1 MGDITGLG
9 DIRKSFS
16 TSAPALSFDGPLT
29 IYDIFHKG
37 YDQFVLLPMGIK
49 RTVNYEYRWVPLS
62 DLKESDSTDQYVL
75 VSTEDMEEAPILMS
89 GYRPI
94 RAETENE

>member
-37 YDQFVLLPMGIK
+37 YDQFVK